1 MNKLEHFS
9 KTFGPGIIFA
19 TTAIGVSHLIQS
31 TRAGAEFGFLL
42 LGVVCLANL
51 FKYPF
56 FEFSSRYSNV
66 TGTSIIDGYK
76 RLGKH
81 ILVLYLAITLASMFI
96 ITGAVGFVTAGF
108 FENLFGV
115 EFLGIW
121 SLVILFGICIGILS
135 TGRYR
140 SFDGLIKVISAIM
153 IVSTTAAFAI
163 ALANG
168 PAHDIDKIKPPEIL
182 TQAGVLFLIAL
193 MGWMPMPVDIS
204 SWHGLWTLERI
215 KQTRF
220 RPPLKQT
227 LLDFNIGYLVT
238 AVLAIFFVVL
248 GAFIFF
254 GSQESLPNNNALF
267 ADKVITL
274 YTETIGSWSYLII
287 ASSAFSVMFG
297 TIVAVFD
304 GYSRSIVRV
313 VELLATKDESELVR
327 APKFRKTY
335 LILLGS
341 LAVGALIVVIP
352 FGEKLKDLVDFATAL
367 SFLIAP
373 IIAIFNYRLVTGKYL
388 AKDGQPP
395 AWLKGLGIAGIAF
408 LIGFAIFFIL
418 TQLGIINFS

>member
-1 MNKLEHFS
+1 MSRLEHFS
-9 KTFGPGIIFA
+9 KTFGPGILFA

-66 TGTSIIDGYK
+66 TGTSIIDGYR

-81 ILVLYLAITLASMFI
+81 ILVLYLIITLASMFI

-115 EFLGIW
+115 EFFGIW

-135 TGRYR
+135 SGKYR

-153 IVSTTAAFAI
+153 IVSTTAAFVI

-168 PAHDIDKIKPPEIL
+168 PAHDIDEIKPPEIL
-182 TQAGVLFLIAL
+182 TQAGILFLIAL

-215 KQTRF
+215 KQTKF
-220 RPPLKQT
+220 RPHLKQT

-238 AVLAIFFVVL
+238 AILAIFFVVL
-248 GAFIFF
+248 GSYIFF

-274 YTETIGSWSYLII
+274 YTETIGNWSYIII

-313 VELLATKDESELVR
+313 LELIVTKNESELVR

-335 LILLGS
+335 LILLFS
-341 LAVGALIVVIP
+341 LAVGSLVVVIP
-352 FGEKLKDLVDFATAL
+352 FGDKLKDLVDFATAV

-388 AKDGQPP
+388 SKDGQPP
-395 AWLKGLGIAGIAF
+395 LWLKGLGIAGIAF
-408 LIGFAIFFIL
+408 LIGFAVFFIL

>member
-1 MNKLEHFS
+1 LNQRLERFT
-9 KTFGPGIIFA
+9 KTFGPGILFA

-42 LGVVCLANL
+42 IGVVCLANL

-66 TGTSIIDGYK
+66 TGTSVIDGYK

-81 ILVLYLAITLASMFI
+81 ALVLYLIITVASMFI

-108 FENLFGV
+108 FENLFGF

-121 SLVILFGICIGILS
+121 SLVILFGVCIGILAS
-135 TGRYR
+135 GKYR
-140 SFDGLIKVISAIM
+140 TFDSLIKIISAVM
-153 IVSTTAAFAI
+153 IVSTTIAFVV
-163 ALANG
+163 ALVNG
-168 PAHDIDKIKPPEIL
+168 PAYNIEEIKPPEVL
-182 TQAGVLFLIAL
+182 TQAGILFLIAL

-215 KQTRF
+215 KQTNF
-220 RPPLKQT
+220 RPRLKET

-238 AVLAIFFVVL
+238 AVLALFFVTL
-248 GAFIFF
+248 GAYIFF
-254 GSQESLPNNNALF
+254 GSPEPLPNNNALF
-267 ADKVITL
+267 ADKVVTL
-274 YTETIGSWSYLII
+274 YTETIGSWSYIII

-304 GYSRSIVRV
+304 GYSRSIVRITQ
-313 VELLATKDESELVR
+313 LLAAKNENGLVQ
-327 APKFRKTY
+327 ATKFRKTY
-335 LILLGS
+335 LILLVS
-341 LAVGALIVVIP
+341 LAVGSLIVVIP
-352 FGEKLKDLVDFATAL
+352 FGDKLKELIDFATAV

-408 LIGFAIFFIL
+408 LIGFAIFFIV
-418 TQLGIINFS
+418 TRF

>member
-1 MNKLEHFS
+1 MNERYQQFL
-9 KTFGPGIIFA
+9 KTFGPGMLFA
-19 TTAIGVSHLIQS
+19 STAIGVSHLIQS

-66 TGTSIIDGYK
+66 TGTSIIDGYL
-76 RLGKH
+76 RLGKPV
-81 ILVLYLAITLASMFI
+81 LVLYLIITLASMFI
-96 ITGAVGFVTAGF
+96 ITAAVSFVTAGF

-115 EFLGIW
+115 SFLGVW
-121 SLVILFGICIGILS
+121 SLVILFGVCIAILAS
-135 TGRYR
+135 GKYR
-140 SFDGLIKVISAIM
+140 TFDSLIKIISAVM
-153 IVSTTAAFAI
+153 VVSTTTAFVI
-163 ALANG
+163 ALING
-168 PAHDIDKIKPPEIL
+168 PAADIEQVKPPEIL
-182 TQAGVLFLIAL
+182 TQAGILFLVAL

-215 KQTRF
+215 KQTNF
-220 RPPLKQT
+220 RPRLKET

-238 AVLAIFFVVL
+238 SILAVFFVFL
-248 GAFIFF
+248 GAYIFF
-254 GSQESLPNNNALF
+254 GSPEPLPNNNALF
-267 ADKVITL
+267 ADKVVNL

-304 GYSRSIVRV
+304 GYSRSIVRITQ
-313 VELLATKDESELVR
+313 LLVTKNENEIVQAT
-327 APKFRKTY
+327 KFRKTY
-335 LILLGS
+335 LILLLALAAGS
-341 LAVGALIVVIP
+341 LIVVIP
-352 FGEKLKDLVDFATAL
+352 FGSNLTQLVDFATVV

-388 AKDGQPP
+388 TKGGQPP

-408 LIGFAIFFIL
+408 LIGFAVFFIV
-418 TQLGIINFS
+418 TRF

>member
-1 MNKLEHFS
+1 MNERYQQFL
-9 KTFGPGIIFA
+9 KTFGPGMLFA
-19 TTAIGVSHLIQS
+19 STAIGVSHLIQS

-66 TGTSIIDGYK
+66 TGTSIIDGYL
-76 RLGKH
+76 RLGKPV
-81 ILVLYLAITLASMFI
+81 LVLYLIITLASMFI
-96 ITGAVGFVTAGF
+96 ITAAVGFVTAGF

-115 EFLGIW
+115 SFLGVW
-121 SLVILFGICIGILS
+121 SLVILFGVCIAILAS
-135 TGRYR
+135 GKYR
-140 SFDGLIKVISAIM
+140 TFDSLIKIISAVM
-153 IVSTTAAFAI
+153 VVSTTTAFVI
-163 ALANG
+163 ALING
-168 PAHDIDKIKPPEIL
+168 PAADIEQVKPPEIL
-182 TQAGVLFLIAL
+182 TQAGILFLVAL

-215 KQTRF
+215 KQTNF
-220 RPPLKQT
+220 RPRLKET

-238 AVLAIFFVVL
+238 SVLAIFFVFL
-248 GAFIFF
+248 GAYIFF
-254 GSQESLPNNNALF
+254 GSQEPLPNNNALF
-267 ADKVITL
+267 ADKVVNL

-313 VELLATKDESELVR
+313 TQLLVTKNENEIVQAT
-327 APKFRKTY
+327 KFRKTY
-335 LILLGS
+335 LILLLALATGS
-341 LAVGALIVVIP
+341 LIVVIP
-352 FGEKLKDLVDFATAL
+352 FGSNLTQLVDFATVV

-388 AKDGQPP
+388 AKGGQPP

-408 LIGFAIFFIL
+408 LIGFAVFFIV
-418 TQLGIINFS
+418 TRF

>member
-1 MNKLEHFS
+1 MNERYQQFL
-9 KTFGPGIIFA
+9 KTFGPGMLFA
-19 TTAIGVSHLIQS
+19 STAIGVSHLIQS

-66 TGTSIIDGYK
+66 TGTSIIDGYL
-76 RLGKH
+76 RLGKPV
-81 ILVLYLAITLASMFI
+81 LVLYLIITLASMFI
-96 ITGAVGFVTAGF
+96 ITAAVSFVTAGF

-115 EFLGIW
+115 SFLGVW
-121 SLVILFGICIGILS
+121 SLVILFGVCIAILAS
-135 TGRYR
+135 GKYR
-140 SFDGLIKVISAIM
+140 TFDSLIKIISAVM
-153 IVSTTAAFAI
+153 VVSTTTAFVI
-163 ALANG
+163 ALING
-168 PAHDIDKIKPPEIL
+168 PAADIEQVKPPEIL
-182 TQAGVLFLIAL
+182 TQAGILFLVAL

-215 KQTRF
+215 KQTNF
-220 RPPLKQT
+220 RPRLKET

-238 AVLAIFFVVL
+238 SILAVFFVFL
-248 GAFIFF
+248 GAYIFF
-254 GSQESLPNNNALF
+254 GSPEPLPNNNALF
-267 ADKVITL
+267 ADKVVNL

-304 GYSRSIVRV
+304 GYSRSIVRITQ
-313 VELLATKDESELVR
+313 LLVTKNENEIVQAT
-327 APKFRKTY
+327 KFRKTY
-335 LILLGS
+335 LILLLALAAGS
-341 LAVGALIVVIP
+341 LVVVIP
-352 FGEKLKDLVDFATAL
+352 FGNNLTQLVDFATVV

-388 AKDGQPP
+388 AKGGQPP

-408 LIGFAIFFIL
+408 LIGFAVFFIV
-418 TQLGIINFS
+418 TRF

>member
-1 MNKLEHFS
+1 MNERYQQFL
-9 KTFGPGIIFA
+9 KTFGPGMLFA
-19 TTAIGVSHLIQS
+19 STAIGVSHLIQS

-66 TGTSIIDGYK
+66 TGTSIIDGYL
-76 RLGKH
+76 RLGKPV
-81 ILVLYLAITLASMFI
+81 LVLYLIITLASMFI
-96 ITGAVGFVTAGF
+96 ITAAVSFVTAGF

-115 EFLGIW
+115 SFLGVW
-121 SLVILFGICIGILS
+121 SLVILFGVCIAILAS
-135 TGRYR
+135 GKYR
-140 SFDGLIKVISAIM
+140 TFDSLIKIISAVM
-153 IVSTTAAFAI
+153 VVSTTTAFVI
-163 ALANG
+163 ALING
-168 PAHDIDKIKPPEIL
+168 PAADIEQVKPPEIL
-182 TQAGVLFLIAL
+182 TQAGILFLVAL

-215 KQTRF
+215 KQTNF
-220 RPPLKQT
+220 RPRLKET

-238 AVLAIFFVVL
+238 SILAVFFVFL
-248 GAFIFF
+248 GAYIFF
-254 GSQESLPNNNALF
+254 GSPEPLPNNNALF
-267 ADKVITL
+267 ADKVVNL

-304 GYSRSIVRV
+304 GYSRSIVRITQ
-313 VELLATKDESELVR
+313 LLVTKNENEIVQAT
-327 APKFRKTY
+327 KFRKTY
-335 LILLGS
+335 LILLLALAAGS
-341 LAVGALIVVIP
+341 LIVVIP
-352 FGEKLKDLVDFATAL
+352 FGNNLTQLVDFATVV

-388 AKDGQPP
+388 AKGGQPP

-408 LIGFAIFFIL
+408 LIGFAVFFIV
-418 TQLGIINFS
+418 TRF